1 MKGKVTYM
9 MRYGFWG
16 YEGLCRHMGF
26 GGGLFMI
33 GGLILLGLLIFG
45 VVALARH
52 RNISQT
58 TQNIQPT
65 QPAAGS
71 ASQQDTGSALTILSE
86 RYARGEI
93 NEEEYNR
100 KKTELRK

>member
-1 MKGKVTYM
+1 M

-16 YEGLCRHMGF
+16 FEGMNRHMGF

-33 GGLILLGLLIFG
+33 CGLILLGLLILG
-45 VVALARH
+45 IVALARH
-52 RNISQT
+52 RNTSQT
-58 TQNIQPT
+58 THNVQPN

-71 ASQQDTGSALTILSE
+71 ASQQDTGSAFTILNE